1 MGFIPQKHKGSS
13 GTPMNSECQH
23 PSQPGKNRFPILE
36 KKKRD
41 QFLEPYKLPGLNHKE
56 KENLNRMVLMQ
67 GDFNSNQKPPDHK
80 RPEQGGFAG
89 EFYQHPKKI

>member
-1 MGFIPQKHKGSS
+1 MPTPQSTWKKQVSY
-13 GTPMNSECQH
+13 P
-23 PSQPGKNRFPILE
+23 R